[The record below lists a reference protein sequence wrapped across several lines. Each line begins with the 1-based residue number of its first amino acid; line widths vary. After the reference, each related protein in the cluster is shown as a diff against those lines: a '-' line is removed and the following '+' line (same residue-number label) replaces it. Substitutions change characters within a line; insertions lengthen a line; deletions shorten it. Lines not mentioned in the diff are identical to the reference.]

1 MPRPEKVFRSDALI
15 LRRHEFGEAD
25 RLLTVLTPDHG
36 KLRAIAKG
44 VRKPA
49 SHMAGHVELF
59 SRVQMLLARG
69 QELYTVSQSEQV
81 EPFLPLREDLDR
93 GAYAYYVVELLDRF
107 TEPEEPAPMLYA
119 LLDAALGWLCAPD
132 VDLPL
137 VARYFELKLLSLV
150 GFQPA
155 LFRCAVGQEDLQ
167 PRDQYFSAQDGG
179 VVCPDHR
186 RGHAVLP
193 LSLPSL
199 KALRFIQTRD
209 YGEVAR
215 RVHMTP
221 LVRQEVERT
230 LADYLVHHLETR
242 LKSVEFIH
250 RLRQR
255 EQG

>member
-1 MPRPEKVFRSDALI
+1 MPRPEKVFRTEAII

-49 SHMAGHVELF
+49 SHMSGHVELF
-59 SRVQMLLARG
+59 SRGQMLLARG
-69 QELYTVSQSEQV
+69 QELYTLSQSEQV
-81 EPFLPLREDLDR
+81 EPFLALHEDLDR
-93 GAYAYYVVELLDRF
+93 GAHAYYLVELLDRF
-107 TEPEEPAPMLYA
+107 TESEEPAPMLYA

-132 VDLPL
+132 ADLSL
-137 VARYFELKLLSLV
+137 VARYFELKLLTLV

-155 LFRCAVGQEDLQ
+155 LFRCAVGQEELK
-167 PRDQYFSAQDGG
+167 PRDQFFSAQDGG
-179 VVCPDHR
+179 VVCPEHR
-186 RGHAVLP
+186 RGHMMLP
-193 LSLPSL
+193 LSLASL
-199 KALRFIQTRD
+199 KALRFIQSRD
-209 YGEVAR
+209 YGDVAR
-215 RVHMTP
+215 RVHMTS

-230 LADYLVHHLETR
+230 LADYLVHHLEMR

-255 EQG
+255 DQG